1 MDKPYFELVSKYND
15 KNLLPKR
22 ATKFSAGYDFVVAQD
37 IVVPSFSNQ
46 IEILDNYCVKK
57 DFSFMDMLFIPE
69 KIKTSYSLEEVMDIT
84 KHTGAKP
91 TLVPTGVKAYIPKG
105 YYLQLQVRSSC
116 PLKSWLV
123 LANGVGIID
132 GDYYNNPSN
141 EGEIFFQIINF
152 FPYNIQLHQGDKIG
166 QGIFIPF
173 QEVEDDETAAER
185 TGGFGSTG
193 K

>member
-37 IVVPSFSNQ
+37 IIVPSFSNQ

-69 KIKTSYSLEEVMDIT
+69 KIRTDYSLEEVMDIT

-105 YYLQLQVRSSC
+105 YYL
-116 PLKSWLV
+116 
-123 LANGVGIID
+123 
-132 GDYYNNPSN
+132 
-141 EGEIFFQIINF
+141 
-152 FPYNIQLHQGDKIG
+152 
-166 QGIFIPF
+166 
-173 QEVEDDETAAER
+173 
-185 TGGFGSTG
+185 
-193 K
+193 